1 MQPEATVEE
10 NKQEVASTT
19 EQQGGASSGGPKRQR
34 TTWTDEQK
42 REVVAE
48 VLRRG
53 KGAGS
58 AVAKERNIAPNLLY
72 RWVADEKF
80 QPKAGEPAPKQEQE
94 CPAVGTPDVQQRLN
108 EIKAEILRLQLE
120 AGNLVLGGP

>member
-10 NKQEVASTT
+10 DKQEVASTAA
-19 EQQGGASSGGPKRQR
+19 EKGVAGGGQKRQR
-34 TTWTDEQK
+34 TTWTDAQK

-53 KGAGS
+53 KGAGA
-58 AVAKERNIAPNLLY
+58 AVAKERDIAPNLLY
-72 RWVADEKF
+72 RWVADAKF
-80 QPKAGEPAPKQEQE
+80 QPKQDEPAPKPEEE

-108 EIKAEILRLQLE
+108 EIKAKILGLQLE
-120 AGNLVLGGP
+120 AAKLVLESP